1 MKVKL
6 VEKLNLPR
14 YLIEADIY
22 ESDYHK
28 LLTQELQDKI
38 VSNPELKE
46 KVKKGIIDSEI
57 AKLVEDEKDIKA
69 ILTNRDLDTDQVFPE
84 LMEKYLRLLHLP
96 LGKDETALVI
106 AELSRE
112 DPDRIFD
119 NDAPLLEFIKNI
131 ANKVA
136 DLDYDVLR
144 LIKELNK
151 SGDIT
156 NLDLRNPSSWIASD
170 NIWKKERKAADQ
182 MYKIK
187 LKVFLSD
194 SSNVKKFKTTAG
206 KALPQN
212 LADWNIASGETATN
226 LKALYA
232 KYNSDA
238 YDKEEA
244 EKQKHTLNLSDFI
257 KENKWEISKVRDNLI
272 KLIAETNLLDKNNEK
287 DEKQRQDLILILKE
301 VFSNKSDMINFMRN
315 VRIPKD
321 VSGTPDKLKPDDKN
335 TKAIVSAVIKYLIS
349 EQSNIEKSVVDE
361 FIIKPNSKISFKQ
374 YLTGKKLTEEQG
386 YKEFINYLN
395 TIEPQSVRKLYLDT
409 FNRVWKD
416 KDGLRKDLLSAMID
430 IDAKSNIQLANS
442 LKNYI
447 DSISKPDTK
456 MSFRDYLTKN
466 NLTEEEG
473 FRDICKYLTRLQP
486 KDIRAN
492 YVKAFKRIWED
503 KTGLRKDFLSAT
515 LIVDS
520 KGNIQW
526 AKSLKKYI
534 DNIQN
539 PQ

>member
-57 AKLVEDEKDIKA
+57 VKLVEDEKDIKA

-84 LMEKYLRLLHLP
+84 LMEKYLRLLQLP

-119 NDAPLLEFIKNI
+119 NDVPFLEFIKNV

-151 SGDIT
+151 SGDVT

-170 NIWKKERKAADQ
+170 NIWKKERKASDQ

-194 SSNVKKFKTTAG
+194 SGNVKKFKTTAG
-206 KALPQN
+206 EALPTN
-212 LADWNIASGETATN
+212 LADWDIASEETAAN

-238 YDKEEA
+238 YDKEES

-272 KLIAETNLLDKNNEK
+272 KLITETNLLDKNNER

-374 YLTGKKLTEEQG
+374 YLAGKK
-386 YKEFINYLN
+386 
-395 TIEPQSVRKLYLDT
+395 
-409 FNRVWKD
+409 
-416 KDGLRKDLLSAMID
+416 
-430 IDAKSNIQLANS
+430 
-442 LKNYI
+442 
-447 DSISKPDTK
+447 
-456 MSFRDYLTKN
+456 
-466 NLTEEEG
+466 LTEEEG
-473 FRDICKYLTRLQP
+473 FREIGKYLTRLQP
-486 KDIRAN
+486 KDVRNRYIDIFN
-492 YVKAFKRIWED
+492 YIWKDKA
-503 KTGLRKDFLSAT
+503 GLRKDFLSAT
-515 LIVDS
+515 LSIDS

>member
-1 MKVKL
+1 MKFKL

-14 YLIEADIY
+14 YLIEADTDNT
-22 ESDYHK
+22 DYHS
-28 LLTQELQDKI
+28 LLTKELQDKLL
-38 VSNPELKE
+38 SDPKLKE

-57 AKLVEDEKDIKA
+57 AKLVENEDDIKA
-69 ILTNRDLDTDQVFPE
+69 ILTNRRLDTDSVFPE
-84 LMEKYLRLLHLP
+84 LMEKYFRILKLP
-96 LGKDETALVI
+96 LGKDEAVLVM
-106 AELSRE
+106 AELSKE
-112 DPDRIFD
+112 DPINIFE
-119 NDAPLLEFIKNI
+119 NDVPFLEFIKNV
-131 ANKVA
+131 ATKAA
-136 DLDYDVLR
+136 DLDYDVLK
-144 LIKELNK
+144 LIKEFNK

-156 NLDLRNPSSWIASD
+156 NLDLRNPNSWIASD

-182 MYKIK
+182 IYKIK

-194 SSNVKKFKTTAG
+194 SSNVKRFKTSAG
-206 KALPQN
+206 EALPSN
-212 LADWNIASGETATN
+212 LADWDIASKEATAD

-232 KYNSDA
+232 RYNSDA

-257 KENKWEISKVRDNLI
+257 NENKWEISKVRDTLI
-272 KLIAETNLLDKNNEK
+272 KLITETNLLDKNNEK
-287 DEKQRQDLILILKE
+287 DQKEREDLVLILKE

-315 VRIPKD
+315 IRIPKD
-321 VSGTPDKLKPDDKN
+321 VSGTPDTLKPDDKN
-335 TKAIVSAVIKYLIS
+335 TKAIVSAVIKYLKS
-349 EQSNIEKSVVDE
+349 EQSNIEKGVVDE
-361 FIIKPNSKISFKQ
+361 FIVKPNSKISFKQ

-386 YKEFINYLN
+386 YKEFINHLN
-395 TIEPQSVRKLYLDT
+395 AIKPQNVRARYIDNFK
-409 FNRVWKD
+409 RIWKD
-416 KDGLRKDLLSAMID
+416 QDGLRKDLLSAMID
-430 IDAKSNIQLANS
+430 IDAKSNIQVANS

-473 FRDICKYLTRLQP
+473 FREIGKYLTRLQP

-515 LIVDS
+515 LIVDNN
-520 KGNIQW
+520 GHIQW
-526 AKSLKKYI
+526 DKSLKKYI

-539 PQ
+539 VQ

>member
-6 VEKLNLPR
+6 VEKLNLPK
-14 YLIEADIY
+14 YLIEADLY

-38 VSNPELKE
+38 FSNPELRE

-57 AKLVEDEKDIKA
+57 VKLVEDEKDIKA

-119 NDAPLLEFIKNI
+119 NDVPFLEFIKNI

-170 NIWKKERKAADQ
+170 NIWKKERKASDQ
-182 MYKIK
+182 IYKIK

-194 SSNVKKFKTTAG
+194 SGNVKKFKTTAG
-206 KALPQN
+206 EALPQN
-212 LADWNIASGETATN
+212 LADWNIASEETAAK
-226 LKALYA
+226 LKALYS

-238 YDKEEA
+238 YDKEEV
-244 EKQKHTLNLSDFI
+244 EKQKISSSLSTFI
-257 KENKWEISKVRDNLI
+257 EENKWESFKIRDNLI
-272 KLIAETNLLDKNNEK
+272 NIINNTK
-287 DEKQRQDLILILKE
+287 ILIDNRKKDIIAKLKE
-301 VFSNKSDMINFMRN
+301 IFSNRSDLNAFMTN

-321 VSGTPDKLKPDDKN
+321 VAGTPDKLSEKHKDIIANAINKYLNSKSLKLDQ
-335 TKAIVSAVIKYLIS
+335 AIV
-349 EQSNIEKSVVDE
+349 
-361 FIIKPNSKISFKQ
+361 
-374 YLTGKKLTEEQG
+374 
-386 YKEFINYLN
+386 
-395 TIEPQSVRKLYLDT
+395 
-409 FNRVWKD
+409 KD
-416 KDGLRKDLLSAMID
+416 KITFK
-430 IDAKSNIQLANS
+430 
-442 LKNYI
+442 
-447 DSISKPDTK
+447 
-456 MSFRDYLTKN
+456 DYLKSK

-473 FRDICKYLTRLQP
+473 FREIGKYLTRLQP
-486 KDIRAN
+486 KDIRDS
-492 YVKAFKRIWED
+492 YIKAFKRIWED

-515 LIVDS
+515 LSIDS
-520 KGNIQW
+520 KGHFQW

-539 PQ
+539 IQQL